1 MSSISTQNNSE
12 LDGQNNITYPGDQ
25 FPKAN
30 ERKKGSNDNCL
41 ETAIPLICVAP
52 TMKTKYWRKE
62 TIHTSKVIL
71 GSNKEGK
78 RELGSYIATCVAGAT
93 QEVMEYTGV
102 VCDIYPH
109 SNSCKPLTQ
118 STFG

>member
-12 LDGQNNITYPGDQ
+12 LDGQSNITHPGDQ

-52 TMKTKYWRKE
+52 TMKTKMTALSQLINTTKALVQRTYFVNN
-62 TIHTSKVIL
+62 TNNYTVTNIL
-71 GSNKEGK
+71 
-78 RELGSYIATCVAGAT
+78 IAS
-93 QEVMEYTGV
+93 M
-102 VCDIYPH
+102 
-109 SNSCKPLTQ
+109 L
-118 STFG
+118 F